1 VDERIEHITRL
12 AGRQHGVFSRRQA
25 HTVGVTKNS
34 IRNGVERGRWQP
46 IATQVLCMA
55 GVPDGPLVRASAAVL
70 EAGPGAALSHT
81 SAAWLHRLPGFPA
94 SPVHVIRTHGKALH
108 HGVLS
113 VVHRTDRLPPSH
125 RREVAG
131 IPVTSVARTLL
142 DLGAVVHPGR
152 VERAVDTAL
161 ARLLVTYEDLAGL
174 LQDLA
179 ASGRPGVR
187 ALRQALAGRSPTEA
201 PPASELER
209 RFRDLLRRHGLPQP
223 ERQVVLGTDAEVA
236 GRVDCYFREAR
247 LVVELDGRAYHTAT
261 LDRLEDGRRDLV
273 LLRSG
278 RRVLRLGWQHVVERP
293 LEVVTALRELLS
305 CAA

>member
-1 VDERIEHITRL
+1 
-12 AGRQHGVFSRRQA
+12 
-25 HTVGVTKNS
+25 
-34 IRNGVERGRWQP
+34 
-46 IATQVLCMA
+46 M
-55 GVPDGPLVRASAAVL
+55 
-70 EAGPGAALSHT
+70 
-81 SAAWLHRLPGFPA
+81 
-94 SPVHVIRTHGKALH
+94 
-108 HGVLS
+108 
-113 VVHRTDRLPPSH
+113 
-125 RREVAG
+125 G

-161 ARLLVTYEDLAGL
+161 ARKLVTYDELAEVL
-174 LQDLA
+174 RDLA

-187 ALRQALAGRSPTEA
+187 ALRAALAGRSPTEA
-201 PPASELER
+201 PPESELER

-223 ERQVVLGTDAEVA
+223 ERQVVLGGKEEIA
-236 GRVDCYFREAR
+236 GRVDCWFPQAR
-247 LVVELDGRAYHTAT
+247 LVVELDGRAYHSAV

-278 RRVLRLGWQHVVERP
+278 RRVLRLSWQHVVERP

>member
-1 VDERIEHITRL
+1 MGFRAL
-12 AGRQHGVFSRRQA
+12 W
-25 HTVGVTKNS
+25 
-34 IRNGVERGRWQP
+34 NGIERGRWQP
-46 IATQVLCMA
+46 VSAQVLRVA
-55 GVPDGPLVRASAAVL
+55 GAPDSPFLQVSAAVL
-70 EAGPGAALSHT
+70 DAGPEAAASHT
-81 SAAWLHRLPGFPA
+81 TAAWLHRLPGFTPA
-94 SPVHVIRTHGKALH
+94 PVHVVRTHGKALH
-108 HGVLS
+108 HSVLA
-113 VVHRTDRLPPSH
+113 VVHRTHVLPAADV
-125 RREVAG
+125 RQVAG

-161 ARLLVTYEDLAGL
+161 AQKLVRFDELTTMLHR
-174 LQDLA
+174 LA

-187 ALRQALAGRSPTEA
+187 ALRTALEGRSPADA

-223 ERQVVLGTDAEVA
+223 ERQVVLGSENEIA
-236 GRVDCYFREAR
+236 GRVDCWFREAR
-247 LVVELDGRAYHTAT
+247 LVVELDGRAYHSAV

-278 RRVLRLGWQHVVERP
+278 RRVLRLTWQHVVEQP
-293 LEVVTALRELLS
+293 LEVVTALKELLA